1 MNDAAWH
8 TFLDT
13 LDPDRRRQAQSIMAR
28 VQTVLNSDR
37 RKTIDDVQRV
47 ERRHDRNA
55 ERINELAIRLD
66 VYEAQR
72 ATDIRSELERIASD
86 VLTKEEIADLL
97 TGLYRLTARIEK
109 LESND
114 QLSSEA

>member
-1 MNDAAWH
+1 MSA
-8 TFLDT
+8 TYEV
-13 LDPDRRRQAQSIMAR
+13 I
-28 VQTVLNSDR
+28 
-37 RKTIDDVQRV
+37 VQRAAVFADPLALFV
-47 ERRHDRNA
+47 ETDPA
-55 ERINELAIRLD
+55 ALD